1 MNDKFA
7 FKIPEF
13 CKAHG
18 ISLSSYYEMKRNGL
32 GPREMRIGSAGV
44 RISQEAAADWRRRME
59 ELAAVDAA
67 SGKSE
72 AA

>member
-1 MNDKFA
+1 MTDKFA
-7 FKIPEF
+7 FKISEF

-18 ISLSSYYEMKRNGL
+18 ISPSSYYELKRHGL

-44 RISQEAAADWRRRME
+44 RISQEAAAEWRRRME
-59 ELAAVDAA
+59 EMAAAGTA

-72 AA
+72 LA